1 LKHVIFKSQGSIP
14 LFKVVSFFI
23 PKFCEKFCHYFFHN
37 VCWWKTIIQMYW
49 CSLCHCLECELV
61 THFFFAKIFF
71 GNLIEFPAKKLFK
84 IQYFFANA
92 IEFLQIQT
100 LLLYLVN
107 WFFSNNIKSVPKF
120 HYKFVFF
127 NEFSMKKL
135 FSITFPL

>member
-1 LKHVIFKSQGSIP
+1 LKHVTFKSQGSIP

-84 IQYFFANA
+84 IQF
-92 IEFLQIQT
+92 FLQMPLNFCKSKHFYNVLWID
-100 LLLYLVN
+100 
-107 WFFSNNIKSVPKF
+107 FFLTILKMCPNSIIN
-120 HYKFVFF
+120 
-127 NEFSMKKL
+127 L
-135 FSITFPL
+135 FSSMNFQWKNCFQ